1 MHPASKALRL
11 FYIIACLLLADAA
24 GPGAVLAEPKNW
36 NKTTEV
42 WSNDTLS
49 LGMGLELRLRYESLD
64 GYTIKRYDPTAHDDV
79 LLSRIR
85 FNTSLAT
92 VWGPSFFV
100 QLQDSRFWL
109 SMMEDDPSSKS
120 PYQNL
125 FDLRQAYAQWL
136 GMGASPLG
144 LRLGRQTLVYGDSR
158 IFSQSNWGNVG
169 SYTWDIGKAMWD
181 TPAFK
186 IDGFWGQRVYYNKS
200 AFDSEHY
207 DYDVGAVYAQIN
219 PAGPIGLDLFYVR
232 KYDLDGVYKGE
243 TGTGDLDVN
252 TIGFYIHGKSGALK
266 WRGTLALQGGEIGGD
281 RLEAWGGNI
290 TVDYTWALP
299 LRPGVEAAVSYASG
313 DNDPHDGQ
321 DNTFQQVFGAVDRYY
336 GLMNLFCW
344 SNLQDYQLGL
354 RLEPFKGFHM
364 GLDWHF
370 FSLAQATDA
379 WYYRNGSV
387 IRRDE
392 TGQSGTDLGQELD
405 FFVRWNQ
412 TKHIEWRS
420 GLCRFFPGE
429 FIQNTGPSGDATWFF
444 LQVRLSY

>member
-1 MHPASKALRL
+1 
-11 FYIIACLLLADAA
+11 
-24 GPGAVLAEPKNW
+24 
-36 NKTTEV
+36 
-42 WSNDTLS
+42 
-49 LGMGLELRLRYESLD
+49 
-64 GYTIKRYDPTAHDDV
+64 
-79 LLSRIR
+79 
-85 FNTSLAT
+85 
-92 VWGPSFFV
+92 
-100 QLQDSRFWL
+100 
-109 SMMEDDPSSKS
+109 MMEDDPSSKS

-219 PAGPIGLDLFYVR
+219 PAGSLGLDLFYVR
-232 KYDLDGVYKGE
+232 KYDLSGVYEGE

-252 TIGFYIHGKSGALK
+252 TVGFYIHGKSGGLK

-281 RLEAWGGNI
+281 RLESWGGNI

-313 DNDPHDGQ
+313 DKNPHDGQ

-354 RLEPFKGFHM
+354 RLEPLKGFHM
-364 GLDWHF
+364 GLDWHY